1 MVLSKLF
8 LVRHGQIQSDD
19 LGRYWGQTDIP
30 LNGNGLAQAEKLRDR
45 LELETLQT
53 IYSSAL
59 KRALRTADIIAS
71 PHQVVATTCCE
82 LNEIHFGQC
91 EGMTFAEIQGFYPEV
106 AKRLLGSDPE
116 LEFLGGESLR
126 TLASRVSRFVAKLTN
141 GGLADKALVVA
152 HGGSLRMLI
161 CQLLGMDSSCWW
173 QIRLDLAS
181 LTIIDVHPD
190 GAVLRLLNDVCHLGP
205 IRSQSQRMDRNGGLC
220 TETLR
225 P

>member
-8 LVRHGQIQSDD
+8 LVRHGQIQSGD

-30 LNGNGLAQAEKLRDR
+30 LNANGLFQAEKLRDR
-45 LELETLQT
+45 LELETIQI
-53 IYSSAL
+53 IYSSVL

-71 PHQVVATTCCE
+71 PHKVVATTCCE

-106 AKRLLGSDPE
+106 AKRLLRSDPG
-116 LEFLGGESLR
+116 LEFLGGESLH
-126 TLASRVSRFVAKLTN
+126 TLASRVSGFVAKLTN
-141 GGLADKALVVA
+141 GGLADNSLVVA

-161 CQLLGMDSSCWW
+161 CQFLGMDPSCWW

-190 GAVLRLLNDVCHLGP
+190 GAVLCLLNDVCHLEP
-205 IRSQSQRMDRNGGLC
+205 IRSQSQRMDHKGGLYA
-220 TETLR
+220 ETQS